1 MSGASYASHLLS
13 REHIHILGVSEH
25 WLNNSNLHFLSSIH
39 KDYLPY
45 GIIDSEVRKRG
56 SNIGKGGVAILWHKS
71 LSNFITPLDIDSD
84 RICGIQYRLCENMYI
99 YFIQVYAPCSN
110 YPIPLYRD
118 FIDCLQTVI
127 SMFSQ
132 HGIVIVMGDLNA
144 HLQGQRFIKA
154 TDSRGEYLLEMMN
167 YFNLVSV
174 NSLPITV
181 GATASFVSYGG
192 QYESLIDHIL
202 LPVERIDTVAYCK
215 ILDDH
220 VLNVSRHRPIICNVH
235 VPLTDFSDTKLPS
248 HVAWHKI
255 DDVVLMRY
263 GSELGNSLLG
273 LPCADSEDICSRVDS
288 RYDCIVDSIVSV
300 SDAVLPK
307 TCFRSYLKPYWDR
320 TLKDLHAV
328 MRGKR
333 RKWISEGRHQGNHYL
348 SYLEH
353 KASKRNFRA
362 HHRLCAENYLSEIND
377 EIDQAAEVDSSFFW
391 KKVNSRRQQSNSHAG
406 SELKFANRVCR
417 DPAEIVSE
425 WGCYFRKLYSP
436 NVSTNF
442 DPLFKV
448 SVDRRVHHII
458 EDFANSCQTNLTAFT
473 PDEVSNAVRSLK
485 RKKACGFDC
494 IYNEHL
500 IYGGNILHK
509 ELSLLFNDMYSCGY
523 VPDRLKRGIIVTIHK
538 GGKKSKTDPDNYR
551 AVTLSSCILK
561 LFERLLLHRAESA
574 LSIPLNSM
582 QGGFRATLGC
592 NMSSLM
598 LRECVSFAKENHS
611 KLFACFLDVQKAFD
625 SVWHN
630 GLSART

>member
-1 MSGASYASHLLS
+1 M
-13 REHIHILGVSEH
+13 
-25 WLNNSNLHFLSSIH
+25 
-39 KDYLPY
+39 
-45 GIIDSEVRKRG
+45 
-56 SNIGKGGVAILWHKS
+56 
-71 LSNFITPLDIDSD
+71 
-84 RICGIQYRLCENMYI
+84 
-99 YFIQVYAPCSN
+99 
-110 YPIPLYRD
+110 
-118 FIDCLQTVI
+118 
-127 SMFSQ
+127 
-132 HGIVIVMGDLNA
+132 
-144 HLQGQRFIKA
+144 
-154 TDSRGEYLLEMMN
+154 EY
-167 YFNLVSV
+167 
-174 NSLPITV
+174 
-181 GATASFVSYGG
+181 
-192 QYESLIDHIL
+192 
-202 LPVERIDTVAYCK
+202 
-215 ILDDH
+215 
-220 VLNVSRHRPIICNVH
+220 
-235 VPLTDFSDTKLPS
+235 
-248 HVAWHKI
+248 
-255 DDVVLMRY
+255 
-263 GSELGNSLLG
+263 
-273 LPCADSEDICSRVDS
+273 
-288 RYDCIVDSIVSV
+288 
-300 SDAVLPK
+300 
-307 TCFRSYLKPYWDR
+307 
-320 TLKDLHAV
+320 
-328 MRGKR
+328 
-333 RKWISEGRHQGNHYL
+333 
-348 SYLEH
+348 

-494 IYNEHL
+494 IFNEHL

-561 LFERLLLHRAESA
+561 LFERLLLHRVESA

-630 GLSART
+630 GLFVKLYDMGIWGNLLRIIVNLHSGMESAVLYKGRYSVWFPVKQGTRQGGVLSPFLYLCFINGLINELTSSSFGFRMSGRNICCPTVADDMLLMSFSKTGLEQLINICFAYSCKWRYAYGAQKSAVVVFNESKVQYTKSKREWFLGPLKVVEAESYRYLGTVISKYLTLKVNVKDACNKLKGTFVSLISSGIV